1 MIFEGFYQKAKRPGL
16 AVDLG
21 RTSMDFKIVAI
32 FHYFWLNL

>member
-1 MIFEGFYQKAKRPGL
+1 MIFEGFYEKAKPGL
-16 AVDLG
+16 AVNLG